1 MSQKGDTQ
9 GRIIVLGNEKGGTGK
24 STTAMHLVVALMRS
38 GHDVGTVDLDGH
50 QGTFSRYVENRKT
63 FSDLKNMN
71 LLLPDHRLFRYPP
84 SGDVA
89 DTLSSVD
96 QLVTALRAEND
107 YVVLDCP
114 GSDNP
119 VARHAISLADILITP
134 VNDSFIDIDLLARI
148 GGTPPRII
156 GPSVYAQI
164 VWEQKQERAV
174 KDGGRIDW
182 VVLRNRL
189 SPLGSR
195 NQKNVGITLEQLA
208 TRIGFRLIDGFLE
221 RVIFRQLFLQGLT
234 VLDLRDEGA
243 KVSLNLSHVAA
254 RQEIRSLLEALK
266 LNDDPALVSVP
277 VDRATLTSSKVARN
291 PDSDGEYGK
300 GENCKPLDA

>member
-1 MSQKGDTQ
+1 
-9 GRIIVLGNEKGGTGK
+9 
-24 STTAMHLVVALMRS
+24 MHLVVALMRS
-38 GHDVGTVDLDGH
+38 GHDVGTVDLDSH

-84 SGDVA
+84 GGDVA

-96 QLVTALRAEND
+96 QLVTALREEND

-182 VVLRNRL
+182 IVLRNRL

-243 KVSLNLSHVAA
+243 NVSLNLSHVAA

-266 LNDDPALVSVP
+266 LNDDPSLVSVP
-277 VDRATLTSSKVARN
+277 VDGAILTGSKVARK
-291 PDSDGEYGK
+291 PDSDRECGN